1 MAWQQRWNWC
11 KPSGKVESGGF
22 VVGTPDGGL
31 SRGRARNWEEE
42 DVTGN
47 SMEGLSDKWIGDRL
61 LVRWVHQD

>member
-1 MAWQQRWNWC
+1 M
-11 KPSGKVESGGF
+11 
-22 VVGTPDGGL
+22 VGTPDGGL